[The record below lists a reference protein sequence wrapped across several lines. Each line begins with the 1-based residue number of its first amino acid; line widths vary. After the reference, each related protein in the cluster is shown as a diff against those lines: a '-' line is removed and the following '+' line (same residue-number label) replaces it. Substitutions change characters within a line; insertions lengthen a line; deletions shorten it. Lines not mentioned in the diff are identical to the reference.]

1 MRLTRAGVAGVAA
14 LVGVGLVLGGCADR
28 SEPEPDAVD
37 EVLQPTGAPSSL
49 TPRDAS
55 GERTSPDGAWSIV
68 LPDGAVEQREDSAT
82 EGVEGVSY
90 RMPDESE
97 VGLPGVTV
105 KWSADVPVDALAESS
120 GLETTLEVNPNVS
133 DLVRSEIDWPGAEV
147 AVVVTWSEE
156 VEMQTGDWIQVDT
169 VLLMLEGP
177 DGPLVSARAYGLA
190 GEVEG
195 STAWEALRT
204 VRLGQG

>member
-1 MRLTRAGVAGVAA
+1 MRLTGTAVVGLAA
-14 LVGVGLVLGGCADR
+14 LLGVGLVLGGCSDGSGPTR
-28 SEPEPDAVD
+28 DVVD
-37 EVLQPTGAPSSL
+37 EFVQPTGQPSSL
-49 TPRDAS
+49 TPDDTS

-68 LPDGAVEQREDSAT
+68 LPEGAVELRGNSAT
-82 EGVEGVSY
+82 DGVEEVSY

-97 VGLPGVTV
+97 LGLPGVTV
-105 KWSADVPVDALAESS
+105 KWSAGMAVDALEESR

-133 DLVRSEIDWPGAEV
+133 DLVRSQVDWPGAEV
-147 AVVVTWSEE
+147 AVVVAWSEE
-156 VEMQTGDWIQVDT
+156 LEMQSGDWIQVDT

-177 DGPLVSARAYGLA
+177 GGVLVSARAYDLT